1 MYNFNALLSRMKYL
15 PRWGLMRQS
24 LNEDVAQH
32 TSEVMQIAHTLCG
45 IANKIYNKNL
55 NSENI
60 VLTALYHDM
69 SEILTGDMP
78 TPVKY
83 NDQTL
88 SSAYKL
94 IEEKAI
100 NNLLAT
106 HNKEVGEFIKPYT
119 NSSLLTDYER
129 KILKSADKLSALIK
143 CIEEEKS
150 GNREFL
156 NAYKSIYK
164 NLVEMDLEEVNYF
177 LENMLPAYTLT
188 LDELAKI

>member
-24 LNEDVAQH
+24 HSEDVAQH
-32 TSEVMQIAHTLCG
+32 TTEVMLIAHTLCG
-45 IANKIYNKNL
+45 IADKIFNKEVNGKNV
-55 NSENI
+55 

-83 NDQTL
+83 NDKSL
-88 SSAYKL
+88 SLAYKL
-94 IEEKAI
+94 IEEKATNKLLDSHHPLLKSYI
-100 NNLLAT
+100 EPFSSSNLL
-106 HNKEVGEFIKPYT
+106 NEYEKK
-119 NSSLLTDYER
+119 LL
-129 KILKSADKLSALIK
+129 KAADKLSALIK

-150 GNREFL
+150 GNKEF
-156 NAYKSIYK
+156 NSAYQSIKK
-164 NLVEMDLEEVNYF
+164 NLDEMHLEEVDYF
-177 LENMLPAYTLT
+177 LENMIPSYSLT

>member
-24 LNEDVAQH
+24 HNEDVAQH
-32 TSEVMQIAHTLCG
+32 TSEVMLIVHTLAG
-45 IANKIYNKNL
+45 ISNKIYNKNL
-55 NSENI
+55 NAENL

-83 NDQTL
+83 NDESL

-94 IEEKAI
+94 IEEKATA
-100 NNLLAT
+100 NLLET
-106 HNKEVGEFIKPYT
+106 HNPLIKDFIEPFACA
-119 NSSLLTDYER
+119 SLLNDYEK
-129 KILKSADKLSALIK
+129 KILKAADKLSALIK

-150 GNREFL
+150 GNKEFSS
-156 NAYKSIYK
+156 AYKSIYA
-164 NLVEMDLEEVNYF
+164 NLTNMNLDEVNYF
-177 LENMLPAYTLT
+177 LENMIPAYNLS

>member
-32 TSEVMQIAHTLCG
+32 TSEVMLIAHTLCG

-55 NSENI
+55 NGGNI

-83 NDQTL
+83 NDETL

-94 IEEKAI
+94 IEEKATSK
-100 NNLLAT
+100 LLDT
-106 HNKEVGEFIKPYT
+106 HNPLIKDYIQPYT
-119 NSSLLTDYER
+119 DNSLLSDYEK
-129 KILKSADKLSALIK
+129 KILKAADKLSALIK

-156 NAYKSIYK
+156 SAYKSIHT
-164 NLVEMDLEEVNYF
+164 NLVEMNLDEVNYF
-177 LENMLPAYTLT
+177 LENMLPAYILP